1 MCLEYTYFSY
11 ISDIHSCTGEGGVCV
26 VFALLGIKNTCNH
39 GAQGTLQDIL
49 ETFGLCACVCVCVC
63 VSWLYVCW
71 VVGLSCA
78 CVCSLDPA
86 NGSGA
91 TDNLEKDVL
100 KFVFGHLGWE
110 NGAGND
116 AIVRM
121 GARGPRTSTVNLE
134 KPMCL
139 DLV

>member
-11 ISDIHSCTGEGGVCV
+11 ISDIHSCTGEGG
-26 VFALLGIKNTCNH
+26 G
-39 GAQGTLQDIL
+39 
-49 ETFGLCACVCVCVC
+49 GLRGFCAFRYKKHMQSRRPGDTAGYPGNFWAVCVCVC